1 MKTIRSVSLLLAA
14 AAIAGLALAASAS
27 AHSGEY
33 ARFNYCPSTNPK
45 VFKCLQATVTGG
57 EVVLGKKKVPIVNP
71 AVLQGGIEEESEET
85 LTSGFVGATNG
96 VTLSKAPQPVPGG
109 LSGIINCKEISL
121 GWLRASC
128 EAVFEN
134 GVTGLNATL
143 ELARPASQIVVSESS
158 LAFEEGTALQLP
170 VKVHLENPFLGS
182 SCYIGSSSSP
192 LIWNL
197 TTGFTK
203 PPAGTAPIRGT
214 AGKLLFLDEGRIA
227 HFAGAKLVDNAWSAP
242 GASGCGGFLVEYILD
257 PIVNKQV
264 GLPSAAGKNVS
275 ILNNE
280 IYLAQAAVVNEK

>member
-1 MKTIRSVSLLLAA
+1 MKTIRRMSLLLAA
-14 AAIAGLALAASAS
+14 AALAGMALASSAS

-33 ARFNYCPSTNPK
+33 SRFDYCPSTNPN

-109 LSGIINCKEISL
+109 LAGIVNCKEISI
-121 GWLRASC
+121 GFLRASC

-143 ELARPASQIVVSESS
+143 ELARPANQIVVSESS

-182 SCYIGSSSSP
+182 SCYIGSSSAP

-197 TTGFTK
+197 TTGFTN

-214 AGKLLFLDEGRIA
+214 AGKLLFIEEGRIV

-242 GASGCGGFLVEYILD
+242 GANGCGGFLVEYILD

-280 IYLAQAAVVNEK
+280 IYLAQAGVVNEH